1 MNILEIIKTPYNA
14 FLNWRDFNIF
24 KKKIG
29 SFAKGSKLVIFDI
42 DNTITCTWPSLL
54 VTYPNEKSRVLSLAV
69 NLNCLSYLKEKIS
82 NENYKVF
89 FLSHRSFK
97 IKHNT
102 IDWLTSV
109 LDFDTNEKVFFTSSP
124 KMKLNYLEFASARIS
139 NIEFIDDLSFN
150 HEKGA
155 RLLYDEVINKVRGFN
170 NVEYKGVDFLEKL
183 DNENYYFKSRI

>member
-1 MNILEIIKTPYNA
+1 MSILDIVKTPYIA

-29 SFAKGSKLVIFDI
+29 SFAKGSRLVIFDI

-97 IKHNT
+97 IKHCT

-109 LDFDTNEKVFFTSSP
+109 LDFDANEKVFFTSSP
-124 KMKLNYLEFASARIS
+124 KMKLNYLEFASSRIS

-150 HEKGA
+150 QEKGT